1 MGQRPRKKQK
11 LKTASSLPIDAVSSL
26 PRSPRKRAFSETA
39 LSSNDE
45 HSRILRECSPN
56 KKIKIVAESQNSAMN
71 GMMVDEEE
79 EAEAVE
85 NGKRSIS
92 IEHKADLDDEGDVS
106 MESATKIETANAN
119 ANETQP
125 ITDESTKRR
134 PRKVTMGAVDAMSY
148 RRPSKRRNR
157 QQFPPNRVRRSG
169 VEFLVQCG
177 VGA

>member
-1 MGQRPRKKQK
+1 MGNIAASFPSESRRKRSRSQFDAENIDSAAVSTAPTEQHPRKKQK

-56 KKIKIVAESQNSAMN
+56 KKIKIVADSQNSAMN

-119 ANETQP
+119 
-125 ITDESTKRR
+125 
-134 PRKVTMGAVDAMSY
+134 
-148 RRPSKRRNR
+148 
-157 QQFPPNRVRRSG
+157 
-169 VEFLVQCG
+169 
-177 VGA
+177 